1 MSGLDDLPAL
11 RVFERVVS
19 LGSLTAAAAE
29 LGLSLAATSKRLAN
43 LERRNGI
50 QLLHRSTRKLSI
62 TPEGQTLY
70 LHAQR
75 ILSEVRHA
83 QDALLQQQQLLSGSL
98 RISSPNSFGY
108 RHLLPLLSEFSQRY
122 PHIQLQL
129 LMSDDVKDMLAERL
143 DLAIRYGSLPDSR
156 LVGRLLLPN
165 KRVLCAAP
173 NYLQQYGAPMSLTE
187 LARHRCI
194 VIGTRNETEWRFRD
208 SSIHVK
214 AFILCNDG
222 EACHRLA
229 LQGLGVVMK
238 SYWDVAEDLQKGNLV
253 QLLADEAVADAPI
266 NLIYPR
272 SQDLAPRVKV
282 FMRFL
287 QEKMAQ
293 LAQQMG

>member
-98 RISSPNSFGY
+98 RITSPNSFGY
-108 RHLLPLLSEFSQRY
+108 RHLLPLVSEFS
-122 PHIQLQL
+122 
-129 LMSDDVKDMLAERL
+129 
-143 DLAIRYGSLPDSR
+143 
-156 LVGRLLLPN
+156 
-165 KRVLCAAP
+165 
-173 NYLQQYGAPMSLTE
+173 
-187 LARHRCI
+187 
-194 VIGTRNETEWRFRD
+194 
-208 SSIHVK
+208 
-214 AFILCNDG
+214 
-222 EACHRLA
+222 
-229 LQGLGVVMK
+229 
-238 SYWDVAEDLQKGNLV
+238 
-253 QLLADEAVADAPI
+253 
-266 NLIYPR
+266 
-272 SQDLAPRVKV
+272 
-282 FMRFL
+282 
-287 QEKMAQ
+287 
-293 LAQQMG
+293 

>member
-75 ILSEVRHA
+75 ILSEVQHA

-98 RISSPNSFGY
+98 RITSPNSFGY
-108 RHLLPLLSEFSQRY
+108 RHLLPLVSEFSQRY

-156 LVGRLLLPN
+156 LVGRHLLPN

-194 VIGTRNETEWRFRD
+194 VIGTRNETEWCFRD

-222 EACHRLA
+222 EASHRLA

-253 QLLADEAVADAPI
+253 QLLADEAVADTPI